1 MRKAM
6 EIAAISAISLL
17 MLVWAGCG
25 LLLNHATTL
34 ELDRIRLFQ
43 PWLMTHY
50 QATDVQVDEAWLL
63 ADQLFTA
70 IDDKLYINA
79 QPRLRVNRALSGGIV
94 LDEIIVLATD
104 DNLLLFDIRGEY
116 IGLLGAAEQI
126 PAEIQNIGLH
136 HGLPVLQ
143 TRSGMWRGNIVL
155 DEWELVSLQG
165 VSWSEVVP
173 LPETTRDAL
182 RQLFATHGVKLS
194 DLLTDL
200 YSGQFFGEQ
209 GRWLAD
215 GVILLMLVL
224 AFRGMFGISG
234 KS

>member
-6 EIAAISAISLL
+6 EVAAISVISLL

-25 LLLNHATTL
+25 LLLNHATAL
-34 ELDRIRLFQ
+34 ELDRIKLFQ
-43 PWLMTHY
+43 PWLMAHY
-50 QATDVQVDEAWLL
+50 LATDVQVDESWLL
-63 ADQLFTA
+63 ADQLFTV

-79 QPRLRVNRALSGGIV
+79 EPKLRVNRALSGGIV

-104 DNLLLFDIRGEY
+104 DNLLLFDIRGDY

-143 TRSGMWRGNIVL
+143 TRSGMWRGNTLL
-155 DEWELVSLQG
+155 DEWELVSLHG

-173 LPETTRDAL
+173 LPEAAKDELRD
-182 RQLFATHGVKLS
+182 QFATHGVKLS

-200 YSGQFFGEQ
+200 QSGQFFGEQ

-224 AFRGMFGISG
+224 AYRGMFGISG